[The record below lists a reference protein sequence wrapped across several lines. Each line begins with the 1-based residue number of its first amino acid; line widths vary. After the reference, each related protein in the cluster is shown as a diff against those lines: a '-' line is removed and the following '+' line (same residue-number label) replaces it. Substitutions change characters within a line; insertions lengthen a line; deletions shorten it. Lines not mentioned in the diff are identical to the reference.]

1 MFQRFHKSILH
12 FDIFHLI
19 YFPTPLCKKARC
31 QAGLFAALFSHRAA
45 GFCTFEKEIVENPV
59 GWRKRHRRGFGFPC
73 EKFWLP
79 LEGKALTARHKK
91 PPSAVP
97 IGNAGGGT
105 SFQRGPTTVVCDQSK
120 PTGLA
125 GGCPTIGITLP
136 SSAEAGGLRSAVEHE
151 LPKFD

>member
-1 MFQRFHKSILH
+1 MQKG
-12 FDIFHLI
+12 
-19 YFPTPLCKKARC
+19 PLPGGPFCCPFFRTEQPGFAHSRKKLWKTRLGGESGTGAVLASLAR
-31 QAGLFAALFSHRAA
+31 
-45 GFCTFEKEIVENPV
+45 N
-59 GWRKRHRRGFGFPC
+59 FGFP
-73 EKFWLP
+73 LR
-79 LEGKALTARHKK
+79 GRRLTARHKK

-120 PTGLA
+120 PTELA